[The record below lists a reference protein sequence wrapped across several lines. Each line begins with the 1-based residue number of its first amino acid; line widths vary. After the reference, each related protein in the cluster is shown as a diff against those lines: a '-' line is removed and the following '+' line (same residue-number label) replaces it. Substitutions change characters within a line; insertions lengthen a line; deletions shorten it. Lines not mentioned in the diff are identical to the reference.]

1 MHNKRETME
10 CNKMKWGR
18 RRKNWLTLHMFLSSF
33 VNVFGMQIRIPRFVA
48 DVFIF
53 NPKMI
58 FPVLGELDEVHI
70 ELMHALENHGVVL
83 DQAFFDVRGDE
94 RGA

>member
-1 MHNKRETME
+1 
-10 CNKMKWGR
+10 
-18 RRKNWLTLHMFLSSF
+18 MFLSSF

-58 FPVLGELDEVHI
+58 FPVLGELDDVHI